1 MEQSEVIQNSEQ
13 IEDQSASENQ
23 SPADENENLDLENQT
38 DENQEEDDEIE
49 VDGKKFALPKSAAEK
64 LKAERMMQ
72 ADYTKKTQEVAE
84 NRKAVEA
91 EREQVQAS
99 AKLHQEFIKEVA
111 AIVSI
116 EERLQEYANID
127 WAALTDSDPLTA
139 MKLDRQMRDLQAK
152 HAQASHSVTQKQ
164 QQQALSEQQNL
175 AKRIQEADAFFE
187 REIPNYKSGRGDELL
202 KYATSELKIDAKAIS
217 RMVLDN
223 PALATAL
230 HKAEMFDKLKK
241 QAVKPK
247 ADTQAA
253 PVTRLSAVKSTATKD
268 PSKMTDKEFAAYRAA
283 QIRNRK

>member
-1 MEQSEVIQNSEQ
+1 MEQSEAIQNSEQ
-13 IEDQSASENQ
+13 IEDTSASDSN
-23 SPADENENLDLENQT
+23 PLADENLDLENPSE
-38 DENQEEDDEIE
+38 DNQEEDEEIE

-72 ADYTKKTQEVAE
+72 SDYTKKTQEVAE
-84 NRKAVEA
+84 NRKAIEA
-91 EREQVQAS
+91 DREQFQAS

-111 AIVSI
+111 EIVSI
-116 EERLQEYANID
+116 EERLQEYAKVD
-127 WAALTDSDPLTA
+127 WAALTDSDPITA

-152 HAQASHSVTQKQ
+152 HAQASQSVTQKQ
-164 QQQALSEQQNL
+164 QQQALNEQQSL
-175 AKRIQEADAFFE
+175 AKRVQEAEAFFE

-202 KYATSELKIDAKAIS
+202 KYATSELKIDAKAIA
-217 RMVLDN
+217 RMVVDN

-241 QAVKPK
+241 QQASKQK
-247 ADTQAA
+247 TDSQAA

-268 PSKMTDKEFAAYRAA
+268 PAKMTDKEFAAMRAA